1 MVKAKRKLTGCDTV
15 TACPSRFARVHTL
28 RLRKVSDTGLLE
40 VARRCS
46 ALTALDLSRSELPFK
61 VGDITLLVSTDLL
74 PASVTAV
81 DDSQLDVLSSL
92 L

>member
-1 MVKAKRKLTGCDTV
+1 MVKAKRNLTECDTAV
-15 TACPSRFARVHTL
+15 TACSSRSARVHTL

-61 VGDITLLVSTDLL
+61 VGDITLLVSTYFV
-74 PASVTAV
+74 PASVATAN
-81 DDSQLDVLSSL
+81 DSQLDVL
-92 L
+92 